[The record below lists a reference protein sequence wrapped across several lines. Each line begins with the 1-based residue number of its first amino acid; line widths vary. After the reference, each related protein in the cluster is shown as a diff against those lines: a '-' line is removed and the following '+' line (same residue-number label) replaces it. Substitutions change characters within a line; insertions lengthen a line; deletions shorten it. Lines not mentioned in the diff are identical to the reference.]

1 MCLKRFISRF
11 CRFVKTNK
19 VSVLSVFQ
27 SLLAAY
33 LYRVSGQNDVVTGT
47 FMGNRTNAK
56 EKQMLGMFVSTVPL
70 RTNIDGGQAF
80 SEFVKDRMKDL
91 MKTLRHQKYPYNLL
105 INDLRETKSSLT
117 KLFTVSLEY
126 QVMQWQKE
134 GSCLFD

>member
-1 MCLKRFISRF
+1 
-11 CRFVKTNK
+11 
-19 VSVLSVFQ
+19 
-27 SLLAAY
+27 
-33 LYRVSGQNDVVTGT
+33 
-47 FMGNRTNAK
+47 
-56 EKQMLGMFVSTVPL
+56 MLGMFVSTVPL

-126 QVMQWQKE
+126 QVMQWQKKRT
-134 GSCLFD
+134 LPF